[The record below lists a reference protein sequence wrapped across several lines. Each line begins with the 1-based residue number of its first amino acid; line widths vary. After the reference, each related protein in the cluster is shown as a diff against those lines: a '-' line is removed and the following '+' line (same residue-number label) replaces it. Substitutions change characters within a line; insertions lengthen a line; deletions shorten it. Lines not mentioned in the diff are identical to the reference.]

1 MTELEFSI
9 QRLRERRT
17 LVMGIA
23 ALMIYFAHVYSYAD
37 LGTLGAFFTYANWG
51 VDVFLL
57 VSGFGI
63 GHSIAKCPIA
73 RKFYWKRLV
82 RVGVPYLIL
91 AVPFY
96 FASDILVADQGD
108 WGLFVLDVSTLSYW
122 LLHRGAWYVS
132 MLVPLYL
139 LVPLV
144 GSFCRRFGAPIV
156 CIVATVLSAAVALFL
171 KAAFTDAGLALN
183 VANVFQRI
191 PSFFTGYLLAD
202 RLISGKSRGGVSV
215 KAAVLGSVLALL
227 GWFLSRNTGCTSF
240 MPALV
245 IAFWVS
251 APQRLPFECFLE
263 KLDKA
268 SLESYL
274 LNIYVLALMRDA
286 FGWAGIADYLIVTVI
301 SMVVALLLHH
311 ALERPLEHLVAMNP
325 VRRTAV

>member
-1 MTELEFSI
+1 MTVLEFSI

-37 LGTLGAFFTYANWG
+37 LGTFGAFFTYANWG

-63 GHSIAKCPIA
+63 CHSMAKCPIA
-73 RKFYWKRLV
+73 REFYWKRLV
-82 RVGVPYLIL
+82 RVGVPYLVL

-96 FASDILVADQGD
+96 FASDILVAKQGD

-122 LLHRGAWYVS
+122 LFHRGAWYVA

-139 LVPLV
+139 LVPPLD
-144 GSFCRRFGAPIV
+144 GFCRRLGAPVV

-202 RLISGKSRGGVSV
+202 RLISGKSRGGYLS
-215 KAAVLGSVLALL
+215 KPLHLGAFSHCSAGSSL
-227 GWFLSRNTGCTSF
+227 GTRGARPSF
-240 MPALV
+240 P
-245 IAFWVS
+245 
-251 APQRLPFECFLE
+251 P
-263 KLDKA
+263 
-268 SLESYL
+268 
-274 LNIYVLALMRDA
+274 
-286 FGWAGIADYLIVTVI
+286 
-301 SMVVALLLHH
+301 LLLLSGFLLRKGFPLS
-311 ALERPLEHLVAMNP
+311 ASSNCSARPVWSP
-325 VRRTAV
+325 IC

>member
-23 ALMIYFAHVYSYAD
+23 TLMIYFAHVYSYAD
-37 LGTLGAFFTYANWG
+37 LGTLGSFFTYGNWG

-63 GHSIAKCPIA
+63 CHSIAKCPIA
-73 RKFYWKRLV
+73 REFYWKRLV
-82 RVGVPYLIL
+82 RVGVPYLVL
-91 AVPFY
+91 AIPFY
-96 FASDILVADQGD
+96 FASDILVANQGD

-122 LLHRGAWYVS
+122 LLHRGAWYVA

-144 GSFCRRFGAPIV
+144 GSFCRRFGAPVV
-156 CIVATVLSAAVALFL
+156 CIVATFLSAAVALFL

-202 RLISGKSRGGVSV
+202 RLISGKSRGGYLS
-215 KAAVLGSVLALL
+215 KPLHFGAFSHCSAGSSRGTWGARPSCPLSLL
-227 GWFLSRNTGCTSF
+227 PSGFPLRKGFPLSASSKSSAR
-240 MPALV
+240 PAWSP
-245 IAFWVS
+245 I
-251 APQRLPFECFLE
+251 C
-263 KLDKA
+263 
-268 SLESYL
+268 
-274 LNIYVLALMRDA
+274 
-286 FGWAGIADYLIVTVI
+286 
-301 SMVVALLLHH
+301 
-311 ALERPLEHLVAMNP
+311 
-325 VRRTAV
+325 

>member
-202 RLISGKSRGGVSV
+202 RLISGKSRGVSV

-263 KLDKA
+263 KLGKA